1 MALQKEIWVNDLIEN
16 LFADNTFAG
25 RSVDHSG
32 FVNDRT
38 VHVPNAGGRPNVVKN
53 RKTLP
58 AQISEREDV
67 DLHYDID
74 VYTTDPITIQHAE
87 EVELSYSKRNS
98 IISNSRAALQ
108 ESVHGD
114 LIYSWI
120 PSSPSKVAT
129 SGSAAAAHVAG
140 ATGNRKAFTKADVL
154 AVKSLFDTQDIP
166 QAGRCILVDAVM
178 YNQLLES
185 LTETQAS
192 AFLASADAQRGVI
205 GNLYGFDFY
214 MRSQVAKTNA
224 SGAVKAW
231 DAAAAATDSAAGIAW
246 QSGCV
251 SRALGST
258 ELFENQG
265 NALVYGDIISAAVRA
280 GGHYMRNDKKGV
292 CLIYQATA

>member
-67 DLHYDID
+67 DLRYDID

-98 IISNSRAALQ
+98 VIANSRAALQ

-129 SGSAAAAHVAG
+129 SGSAAAAHIAG

-154 AVKSLFDTQDIP
+154 AVKSLFDQQDIP
-166 QAGRCILVDAVM
+166 QTGRCILVDAVM

-185 LTETQAS
+185 LTESQAG
-192 AFLASADAQRGVI
+192 AFLNSADAKRGTI

-231 DAAAAATDSAAGIAW
+231 DASGAATDSAAGIAW
-246 QSGCV
+246 QDGCV

-258 ELFENQG
+258 DLFDNQG

>member
-38 VHVPNAGGRPNVVKN
+38 VHVPNAGGKPNVVKN

-74 VYTTDPITIQHAE
+74 VYTTDPITIQHAD

-98 IISNSRAALQ
+98 VIANSRAALQ

-129 SGSAAAAHVAG
+129 SGSAAAAHIAG

-166 QAGRCILVDAVM
+166 QTGRCILVDAVM

-185 LTETQAS
+185 LTESQAG
-192 AFLASADAQRGVI
+192 AFLNSADAKRGTI

-231 DAAAAATDSAAGIAW
+231 DASAAATDSAAGIAW
-246 QSGCV
+246 QDGCV

-258 ELFENQG
+258 DLFDNQG

>member
-1 MALQKEIWVNDLIEN
+1 MALQKEIWISDLIEN

-25 RSVDHSG
+25 RSVNHSG
-32 FVNDRT
+32 FVSDRT
-38 VHVPNAGGRPNVVKN
+38 VHVPNAGGKPNVVKN

-98 IISNSRAALQ
+98 VILNSRNALQ
-108 ESVHGD
+108 EAVHGD
-114 LIYSWI
+114 LIYSWV
-120 PSSPSKVAT
+120 PSSPSSVAT
-129 SGSAAAAHVAG
+129 SGSAVEAHIPS

-154 AVKSLFDTQDIP
+154 AVKSLFDKQDIP
-166 QAGRCILVDAVM
+166 QMGRCILVDSIM
-178 YNQLLES
+178 YNQLLGS
-185 LTETQAS
+185 LTESQAN
-192 AFLASADAQRGVI
+192 AFMASADAQRGTI

-214 MRSQVAKTNA
+214 MRSQVAKTT
-224 SGAVKAW
+224 SGGTLKAW
-231 DAAAAATDSAAGIAW
+231 GSSAAATDSAAGIAW
-246 QSGCV
+246 QDGCV
-251 SRALGST
+251 SRSLGST
-258 ELFENQG
+258 ELFDNQG

>member
-1 MALQKEIWVNDLIEN
+1 MPLQKEIWINDLVEN

-38 VHVPNAGGRPNVVKN
+38 VHVPNAGGKPNVVKN
-53 RKTLP
+53 RTTLP

-98 IISNSRAALQ
+98 IILNSRNALQ
-108 ESVHGD
+108 EKIHGD
-114 LIYSWI
+114 LVYNWI

-129 SGSAAAAHVAG
+129 SGSSVAAHITS
-140 ATGNRKAFTKADVL
+140 ATGNRKAFTKTDVL

-166 QAGRCILVDAVM
+166 QSGRCILVDSIM

-185 LTETQAS
+185 LTEAQANS
-192 AFLASADAQRGVI
+192 FLASADAQRGTI

-214 MRSQVAKTNA
+214 MRSKVAKTNA
-224 SGAVKAW
+224 SGTMKGWSDSAS
-231 DAAAAATDSAAGIAW
+231 ATDSAAGIAW
-246 QSGCV
+246 QEGCV
-251 SRALGST
+251 SRALGAT